1 VTLGVPL
8 EVDERDGSSDATAE
22 AARRGAARRTAWWP
36 LALVLV
42 AGLGLAAGLAI
53 VDALPVGVVA
63 DDAFYVILARSLATG
78 QGYHAL
84 NLPGHPAG
92 THFPPGY
99 PALLALLSFVAPAF
113 PGSVAAFKAFN
124 ALFLAASAVLVALLL
139 RRRLAMGAGW
149 AVAVGLVTAVS
160 VPLLILSNLVLSEL
174 FFIAF
179 ALALLVALERL
190 ADEPVH
196 AGRVILLGV
205 AIGVCALVRT
215 HGVVLAP
222 AAALVLLA
230 RHRWREALLL
240 TGAAA
245 VTLLPWQLWTARHG
259 GQLPAPLLGMYDS
272 YASWWLRGLREM
284 GPSMVAQTV
293 RKTIT
298 ETSVMLS
305 VLFSPLRT
313 NAGRSA
319 TLAALGALTVAGA
332 IAMRRRM
339 PVTLLFLAGYLFIVL
354 IWPFQTAR
362 FVWAIWPL
370 LLAVVVAGGWA
381 AITQRSW
388 KMPVRVVLAA
398 ALVWISV
405 GYGKYEVRG
414 VRGAWWSSLGRANA
428 PRMATTVRWV
438 AANARPDEILATEY
452 EGAVWLY
459 TGRQALPII
468 PLTPAQYLRDYSA
481 KENAREGL
489 EPLLDAYPISTVVVG
504 TGNAYDA
511 ATLLSSER
519 PNRLQLRERFA
530 GGAAFTV
537 TPR

>member
-1 VTLGVPL
+1 VTLAVPL
-8 EVDERDGSSDATAE
+8 EVDERDGLSDATA
-22 AARRGAARRTAWWP
+22 RPARRTAWFP

-42 AGLGLAAGLAI
+42 AGLGLATGLAI

-99 PALLALLSFVAPAF
+99 PALLALLSLVAPAF
-113 PGSVAAFKAFN
+113 PGNIAVFKAFN
-124 ALFLAASAVLVALLL
+124 ALFLAAAAVLVARLL
-139 RRRLAMGAGW
+139 RTRLEMGAGW
-149 AVAVGLVTAVS
+149 AVAIGAVTAVS

-179 ALALLVALERL
+179 ALALLVALEGMVN
-190 ADEPVH
+190 EP
-196 AGRVILLGV
+196 APTWRVLLLGV
-205 AIGVCALVRT
+205 AIGVCTLVRT
-215 HGVVLAP
+215 HGIVLVP

-230 RHRWREALLL
+230 RRRWREALLL
-240 TGAAA
+240 TGAAV

-272 YASWWLRGLREM
+272 YAAWWLRGVREI
-284 GPSMVAQTV
+284 GPSMIGQTV
-293 RKTIT
+293 RKTIR

-313 NAGRSA
+313 DAGRTA
-319 TLAALGALTVAGA
+319 TLAALGALAIAGA

-362 FVWAIWPL
+362 FIWAVWPL

-381 AITQRSW
+381 AISQRGW
-388 KMPVRVVLAA
+388 RLPIRVVLAA
-398 ALVWISV
+398 ALLWITV
-405 GYGKYEVRG
+405 GYGAYELRG
-414 VRGAWWSSLGRANA
+414 FRGAWWSSLGRANA
-428 PRMATTVRWV
+428 PRMANTVRWV
-438 AANARPDEILATEY
+438 ATHTAPDELLATEY

-481 KENAREGL
+481 KENAQEGL
-489 EPLLDAYPISTVVVG
+489 ALLLDAYPIRTVVVG
-504 TGNAYDA
+504 AGNAYDA
-511 ATLLSSER
+511 AAFLSSER
-519 PNRLQLRERFA
+519 PTRLQLRERFA

-537 TPR
+537 TSR